1 MYHILVTV
9 IVVVVYYFVIILL
22 GSLSPPSLSWSWP
35 GAGGRA
41 SIGGIKGA
49 CPAPLITPQSAQ
61 ADWGAG
67 FPAPPEPKDSA
78 TRAAAMGEQ
87 LGRDDKVSRCT

>member
-1 MYHILVTV
+1 MVLCNAYLLRLS
-9 IVVVVYYFVIILL
+9 FIILQL
-22 GSLSPPSLSWSWP
+22 YYWSLSPPSLSWSWP

-61 ADWGAG
+61 ADRGAG
-67 FPAPPEPKDSA
+67 FPAPPVPKRLSY
-78 TRAAAMGEQ
+78 
-87 LGRDDKVSRCT
+87 

>member
-1 MYHILVTV
+1 MYRILVTV
-9 IVVVVYYFVIILL
+9 IVVVYYFVIILL

-41 SIGGIKGA
+41 FIGGIKGA